1 MSERI
6 IVCGSS
12 NPEPRGECPNGLHDW
27 PLPSGYVA
35 ADETAQRRLRN
46 GWKNTRCPDCGLYGW
61 SEGRKRSE
69 RDVRVPAEVRST
81 DTTAHDLDR
90 MGICRRCGQGIT
102 AKELL
107 DGEERCDTT
116 GAET

>member
-1 MSERI
+1 MSGRI

-12 NPEPRGECPNGLHDW
+12 EPEPRGECPNDLHDW

-61 SEGRKRSE
+61 REGRKRADG
-69 RDVRVPAEVRST
+69 DVRVPAEVRST
-81 DTTAHDLDR
+81 DTTN
-90 MGICRRCGQGIT
+90 Q
-102 AKELL
+102 E
-107 DGEERCDTT
+107 GEA
-116 GAET
+116 G